1 MSRDTAAPST
11 TATPTERAGGLGGR
25 LRGFVENLG
34 ALKHPLFRRYWFGSL
49 GAVAG
54 TQFVILGTGWLVV
67 DGLGGSPRDLGY
79 VGAATAAPTIL
90 VNLFGGVLADRMD
103 RRILLIVTSIVTG
116 ILIGLL
122 AVLDAT
128 GSVEIWHVVAI
139 SAALGLVYGVDWPVR
154 NAFFPQLIDEEQMIS
169 AVALNSVMWQAT
181 RIVSPAAAGIAIAL
195 FGTAFVFAAAAVCFG
210 VMVVVLV
217 ALRVE
222 RAVTGPRAAMAR
234 ELFEGVAFI
243 VRERLFAALMLV
255 TYTTTFFAMSYIF
268 LMPLMAE
275 ELDIGAASFGFM
287 LSAIGLGAVSG
298 TVLSFRLQRFAG
310 LGPMMLSASF
320 GSSVFVF
327 LFAWSPVYPLS
338 VALVYC
344 AGVTNSIFLITS
356 MTVMQLRVPEELRGR
371 VMGIHA
377 ITFSLIS
384 LGGLVG
390 GYIADAFGIRV
401 AIAFGACVLAVVALA
416 VTLTQPEVRRIRT
429 HAAPPSA

>member
-103 RRILLIVTSIVTG
+103 RRILLIVTSVVTG

-210 VMVVVLV
+210 VMVIVLV

-222 RAVTGPRAAMAR
+222 RVVTGPRAAMAR

-327 LFAWSPVYPLS
+327 LFAWSPVYPVS

>member
-1 MSRDTAAPST
+1 MSRDTAAPPAAPPAEVS
-11 TATPTERAGGLGGR
+11 GGMSGR
-25 LRGFVENLG
+25 LRAFMDELG

-54 TQFVILGTGWLVV
+54 TQFIILATGWLVV

-103 RRILLIVTSIVTG
+103 RRMLLIVTSTVTAV
-116 ILIGLL
+116 LVGLL
-122 AVLDAT
+122 AALDAA
-128 GSVEIWHVVAI
+128 GAVEIWHVVVI

-181 RIVSPAAAGIAIAL
+181 RIVSPAIAGIAIAL
-195 FGTAFVFAAAAVCFG
+195 FGTAFVFGASAACFG
-210 VMVVVLV
+210 VMVVVLL

-222 RAVTGPRAAMAR
+222 RAVTGPRSAMVR

-268 LMPLMAE
+268 LMPLMAV
-275 ELDIGAASFGFM
+275 ELGIEAASFGFM

-310 LGPMMLSASF
+310 LGPMMLAASF

-390 GYIADAFGIRV
+390 GFIADAFGIRV
-401 AIAFGACVLAVVALA
+401 AIAFGACVLAFVALV
-416 VTLTQPEVRRIRT
+416 VTLTQPEVRRIRS
-429 HAAPPSA
+429 HGPPTDA